1 MYFYLGIFIV
11 TFHTLI
17 HNTYF
22 EPGIAMSK
30 ENGAQSA
37 AEKGKGKIEDDKTT
51 KASKKPDEQKKDKDG
66 KPTVNGKIGED
77 TQDG

>member
-1 MYFYLGIFIV
+1 
-11 TFHTLI
+11 
-17 HNTYF
+17 
-22 EPGIAMSK
+22 MSK